1 MLAINRLAITMTRYS
16 MFLAILLMVQSQ
28 ASPLDDTET
37 LPLEPEREI
46 NFSTNEGTWL
56 SLDVSPNGT
65 TLVFDLLGDLYTL
78 PMEGGEATRI
88 TQGMAFDSQP
98 TYSPDGEAIAF
109 ISDRDGNLNL
119 WVMQLDGSE
128 PKKLTDGNPRTEFA
142 SPAWSPDGRHL
153 VVSRTT
159 WGKRTFELVAYQV
172 DGGSGIQ
179 ITEGDGHNALGAT
192 YSQDGRYLYYAARQ
206 GGFEYDAVFPMW
218 QIARRDLRTGHED
231 VLTQDLGS
239 GVRPTLTP
247 DGRSLIYASRHHGET
262 GLKQLDLETGEN
274 TWLVY
279 PVTHDEQESRFT
291 RDLFPRYDFT
301 PDGSAL
307 VYTKDGGFERMD
319 TESKETHQI
328 AFTAEISQSLGP
340 QLYFPWRLGT
350 GEVTARIAQDPA
362 LSPSGTQVAFTAFN
376 SVYVH
381 DLESGRTRRVSPDGS
396 PAFQPAWSPDGSRI
410 AYVDW
415 SPQGGHLWTVRASG
429 GRPTQ
434 VSRVPAHYTDPVYS
448 PDGNR
453 IVALRQSVNNRLMG
467 YWDTGYPYEGDLVW
481 FEARGSEA
489 EIITPARY
497 LTAPH
502 FGPDPERI
510 FLHQQAFTSQEP
522 NGLISMRYDGTD
534 RRLHA
539 SVTGKGLFYYDDPVP
554 VDGLQV
560 SPRGDMVL
568 ALSANQLHLLR
579 LMSLEMPHSTV
590 DLSASTVA
598 SVQLTSVGV
607 DFFGWSMDGREVYWS
622 TGHKLHRRD
631 IESVSFREEEDEE
644 ASEDPPETL
653 VVAEAVVAVEPQESV
668 TDQGAETEQE
678 ATEEESDSEWEV
690 ELKES
695 HEAVS
700 SIDLVVSMPRAAPE
714 GKIALVGATL
724 LPMEGNRRVIEDS
737 VVVLEGNRIH
747 ALGKRDEIDLPA
759 DAQVLDLGGKYLLPG
774 FVDTHAH
781 FDSMRRV
788 LDLSNWSFLANLAWG
803 VTTGLD
809 VQPSTIDILIYEDL
823 VDAGL
828 LLGPRPLSTGPGIF
842 NDNSFESVAHAY
854 AVLNRYREHYGVHN
868 LKAYISGS
876 REQRQWLAEA
886 AKELELMPTTEG
898 GLDQMM
904 DLTHILDGFS
914 GNEHNFP
921 VFPLYK
927 DVVQLTARSGIAYTP
942 TLVVTYGGPFG
953 QNWFHS
959 LESPRDNEKLK
970 RFTPQVVIDRST
982 RRGAWFAPDE
992 YTHPRIAESA
1002 ALIHRAGGRVGIG
1015 AHGELQGLGYHW
1027 EMWLF
1032 ATGGWTPWEI
1042 LTAATRHG
1050 AEIIGIGEDIGT
1062 VTAGK
1067 LADLVVLKRNP
1078 LEDIRNTDSVSHVIK
1093 NGEVYDADTLDR
1105 LLPEPMKLP
1114 DQWWWGL
1121 GPNVSD

>member
-1 MLAINRLAITMTRYS
+1 MTRYA
-16 MFLAILLMVQSQ
+16 LILSALLTGHAH
-28 ASPLDDTET
+28 ASDLDDTVS
-37 LPLEPEREI
+37 LPLEAEREI
-46 NFSTNEGTWL
+46 SFSTTDGTWL
-56 SLDVSPNGT
+56 SLDVSPDGT

-78 PMEGGEATRI
+78 PIEGGEATRI

-98 TYSPDGEAIAF
+98 TYAPDGESIAF

-119 WVMQLDGSE
+119 WVMRLDGSE
-128 PKKLTDGNPRTEFA
+128 PRKLTQGNPITEFT
-142 SPAWSPDGRHL
+142 SPEWSPDGGHL
-153 VVSRTT
+153 LVSRTT

-172 DGGSGIQ
+172 EGGSGIQ
-179 ITEGDGHNALGAT
+179 ITEGDGHNALGAV
-192 YSQDGRYLYYAARQ
+192 YSQDGRYLYYAGRE
-206 GGFEYDAVFPMW
+206 GGFEYDADFPMW
-218 QIARRDLRTGHED
+218 QIARRDLRSGHED

-239 GVRPTLTP
+239 GIRPVLSP
-247 DGRSLIYASRHHGET
+247 DGRYLIYASRHHGET

-274 TWLVY
+274 NWLLY
-279 PVTHDEQESRFT
+279 PVTHDEQESRYT

-301 PDGSAL
+301 PDGGAL
-307 VYTKDGGFERMD
+307 LYTKDGGFERLDMA
-319 TESKETHQI
+319 SKETHQI
-328 AFTAEISQSLGP
+328 AFTAKVSQSLGP
-340 QLYFPWRLGT
+340 QLYFPWRLAT

-362 LSPSGTQVAFTAFN
+362 LSPSGTEAAFTAFN

-381 DLESGRTRRVSPDGS
+381 DFEKSETKRISPQGS

-415 SPQGGHLWTVRASG
+415 SPEGGHLWTIRANG
-429 GRPTQ
+429 GRPTR
-434 VSRVPAHYTDPVYS
+434 VSRVPAHYTDPVFS
-448 PDGNR
+448 PDGKR
-453 IVALRQSVNNRLMG
+453 IVALRQSAKHRLMG
-467 YWDTGYPYEGDLVW
+467 AWDTGHPYEGDLVW
-481 FEARGSEA
+481 FEARGGDA
-489 EIITPARY
+489 RLITPARY
-497 LTAPH
+497 LITPH

-510 FLHQQAFTSQEP
+510 FLHQRAFTSQEP
-522 NGLISMRYDGTD
+522 NGLVSMRYDGTD
-534 RRLHA
+534 RRFHV
-539 SVTGKGLFYYDDPVP
+539 SVTGKGLFYYDEPVP
-554 VDGLQV
+554 VDDLQV
-560 SPRGDMVL
+560 SPKGDMAL
-568 ALSANQLHLLR
+568 ALSANQLYLLR

-590 DLSASTVA
+590 DLAASTVA
-598 SVQLTSVGV
+598 STQLTSVGA
-607 DFFGWSMDGREVYWS
+607 DFFGWSADGREVYWS
-622 TGHKLHRRD
+622 TGHRLYRRMID
-631 IESVSFREEEDEE
+631 TISFHEEEEDEE
-644 ASEDPPETL
+644 QEDEDAFEDPPETL
-653 VVAEAVVAVEPQESV
+653 VVADAEGEA
-668 TDQGAETEQE
+668 DQE
-678 ATEEESDSEWEV
+678 ATEENPRSEWEV
-690 ELKES
+690 DLKES

-700 SIDLVVSMPRAAPE
+700 STDLVVSMPRAAPE

-724 LPMEGNRRVIEDS
+724 LPMEGAYEVIEDS
-737 VVVLEGNRIH
+737 VVLLDGNRIQ
-747 ALGKRDEIDLPA
+747 AVGQRGAISLPE
-759 DAQVLDLGGKYLLPG
+759 DAKVLDLEGKYLLPG

-781 FDSMRRV
+781 FNSMRRV

-828 LLGPRPLSTGPGIF
+828 VVGPRPLSTGPGIF
-842 NDNSFESVAHAY
+842 GDNAFESAAHAY

-904 DLTHILDGFS
+904 NLTHILDGFS

-927 DVVQLTARSGIAYTP
+927 DVVQLTARSGMAYTP
-942 TLVVTYGGPFG
+942 TLLVTYGGPFG

-959 LESPRDNEKLK
+959 LESPRDNAKLK
-970 RFTPQVVIDRST
+970 RFTPQWIIDQRT
-982 RRGAWFAPDE
+982 RRGEWFAPDE

-1002 ALIHRAGGRVGIG
+1002 ARIQRAGGRVGIG

-1032 ATGGWTPWEI
+1032 ASGGWTPLEI

-1062 VTAGK
+1062 VAVGK
-1067 LADLVVLKRNP
+1067 LADLVVLERNP

-1093 NGEVYDADTLDR
+1093 NGEVYDAGTLDR
-1105 LLPEPMKLP
+1105 LLPQPKKLP
-1114 DQWWWGL
+1114 EQWWWGL
-1121 GPNVSD
+1121 GPSMSD

>member
-1 MLAINRLAITMTRYS
+1 MPATKHLATTMTRYALI
-16 MFLAILLMVQSQ
+16 LAALL
-28 ASPLDDTET
+28 ASHAHASALDDTVT
-37 LPLEPEREI
+37 LPLEAERDI
-46 NFSTNEGTWL
+46 SFSTTDGTWL
-56 SLDVSPNGT
+56 SLDVSPDGT

-78 PMEGGEATRI
+78 PIAGGEARRV

-98 TYSPDGEAIAF
+98 TYAPDGESIAF

-119 WVMQLDGSE
+119 WVMPLDGGE
-128 PKKLTDGNPRTEFA
+128 PRKLTEGNPITEFA
-142 SPAWSPDGRHL
+142 SPEWSPDGGHL
-153 VVSRTT
+153 LVSRTT
-159 WGKRTFELVAYQV
+159 WGKGTFELVAYQV

-179 ITEGDGHNALGAT
+179 VTEGDGHNALGAV

-206 GGFEYDAVFPMW
+206 GGFEYDADFPMW

-239 GVRPTLTP
+239 GIRPVLSP
-247 DGRSLIYASRHHGET
+247 DGRLLIYASRHHGET

-274 TWLVY
+274 SWLVY
-279 PVTHDEQESRFT
+279 PVTHDEQESRYT

-301 PDGSAL
+301 PDGDVL
-307 VYTKDGGFERMD
+307 VYTKDGGFERLDMA
-319 TESKETHQI
+319 SNETHQI
-328 AFTAEISQSLGP
+328 AFTAEVSQSLGA
-340 QLYFPWRLGT
+340 QLYFPWRIAT

-362 LSPSGTQVAFTAFN
+362 LSPSGTKAAFTAFN

-381 DLESGRTRRVSPDGS
+381 DFETNTTKKVSPEGS

-415 SPQGGHLWTVRASG
+415 SPQGGHLWTIRANGS
-429 GRPTQ
+429 RPTQ
-434 VSRVPAHYTDPVYS
+434 VSRVPAHYTDPVFS
-448 PDGNR
+448 PGGRR
-453 IVALRQSVNNRLMG
+453 IVALRQSANNRLMG
-467 YWDTGYPYEGDLVW
+467 YWDTGHPYEGDLVW
-481 FEARGSEA
+481 FEARGGEA
-489 EIITPARY
+489 QLITPARY

-510 FLHQQAFTSQEP
+510 FLYQQAFTNQEP
-522 NGLISMRYDGTD
+522 NGLVSMRFDGTD
-534 RRLHA
+534 RRFHA
-539 SVTGKGLFYYDDPVP
+539 SVIGKGLFYYDDPVP

-560 SPRGDMVL
+560 SPKGDMAL
-568 ALSANQLHLLR
+568 ALSANQLYLLR
-579 LMSLEMPHSTV
+579 LMSLEMPHSSV
-590 DLSASTVA
+590 DLSASAVA
-598 SVQLTSVGV
+598 STQLTSVGA
-607 DFFGWSMDGREVYWS
+607 DFFGWGMDGREVYWS
-622 TGHKLHRRD
+622 TGHRLHRRKVD
-631 IESVSFREEEDEE
+631 AISFREDGEDEE
-644 ASEDPPETL
+644 ASDDPTETL
-653 VVAEAVVAVEPQESV
+653 VVAEAEV
-668 TDQGAETEQE
+668 ETEQE
-678 ATEEESDSEWEV
+678 TEEEAPHSEWEV
-690 ELKES
+690 DLKEL

-700 SIDLVVSMPRAAPE
+700 STDLLVSMPRAAPE
-714 GKIALVGATL
+714 GRIALVGATL
-724 LPMEGNRRVIEDS
+724 LPMEGTRNIIEDS
-737 VVVLEGNRIH
+737 VVVLDGNRIQ
-747 ALGKRDEIDLPA
+747 AVGQRGVIELPE
-759 DAQVLDLGGKYLLPG
+759 DAKVLDLTGQYLLPG

-828 LLGPRPLSTGPGIF
+828 MLGPRPLSTGPGIF
-842 NDNSFESVAHAY
+842 NDNAFESAAHAY

-904 DLTHILDGFS
+904 ELTHVLDGFS

-927 DVVQLTARSGIAYTP
+927 DVVELTAKSGIAYTP
-942 TLVVTYGGPFG
+942 TLLVTYGGPFG

-959 LESPRDNEKLK
+959 LESPRDNTKLK
-970 RFTPQVVIDRST
+970 RFTPQWVIDRTT
-982 RRGAWFAPDE
+982 RRGEWFAPDE

-1002 ALIHRAGGRVGIG
+1002 ALIHRRGGRVGIG

-1032 ATGGWTPWEI
+1032 ASGGWMPWEV

-1062 VTAGK
+1062 VSVGK
-1067 LADLVVLKRNP
+1067 LADLVVLERNP

-1093 NGEVYDADTLDR
+1093 NGEVYDADTLNR
-1105 LLPEPMKLP
+1105 LLPKPQKLP
-1114 DQWWWGL
+1114 EQWWWGL
-1121 GPNVSD
+1121 GPVVNE